1 MKVYKE
7 NSFTRYEHLPMHHR
21 LMYWVDYLN
30 RLVQY
35 SLSDKDLSS
44 EKHDQILNEIS
55 RVTTTIKILQ
65 NEPNNRTVES
75 KATREPAQ
83 QRVPIPATTSPRYTD
98 VRTRQQLRPAQ
109 RRNGKGKAARV
120 NDSK

>member
-30 RLVQY
+30 RLVHY

-44 EKHDQILNEIS
+44 EKHDQILTEIA
-55 RVTTTIKILQ
+55 RVTATIKILQ
-65 NEPNNRTVES
+65 NEPNNRVVES
-75 KATREPAQ
+75 KATAKSSQKRLL
-83 QRVPIPATTSPRYTD
+83 VPATSSPRYTN
-98 VRTRQQLRPAQ
+98 VRTR
-109 RRNGKGKAARV
+109 GK
-120 NDSK
+120 